1 MAGKTTNA
9 RANAVYNTRMSEGKK
24 SEISEISA
32 LRHVPSVDQLLRTE
46 VARLLIV
53 SLGLK
58 RVTAIARTVT
68 TELRSLIRND
78 QNTSNG
84 YSPEVLLA
92 EAVRRM
98 EETAKLENE
107 TGIGKVINATGVLLH
122 TNLGGGAS
130 GTRGSGGLLQSR
142 V

>member
-1 MAGKTTNA
+1 MASKTTNA

-122 TNLGGGAS
+122 TNLGRAPP
-130 GTRGSGGLLQSR
+130 RLLQSR